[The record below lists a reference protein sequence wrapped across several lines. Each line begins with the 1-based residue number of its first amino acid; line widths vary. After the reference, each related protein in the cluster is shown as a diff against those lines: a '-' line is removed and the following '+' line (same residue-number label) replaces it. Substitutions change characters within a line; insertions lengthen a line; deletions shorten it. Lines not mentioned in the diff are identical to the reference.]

1 MEQNEKLEIL
11 TQLFLNLSESEKENF
26 FARIAGNIHETIKVT
41 SEVKQTKSSLI
52 QSVSKK
58 AVCSVCGSSHVVRNG
73 WKCNVQQYLC
83 RDCGKSFGDT
93 ENTILKST
101 KKKLD
106 VWRLYIKCMVEKMSL
121 RKCAEVCNMNLKTA
135 FLWRHKILDALQNM
149 MNAVQLNGVVEA
161 DETFTAIS
169 YKGQKL
175 LPRKPHKRGEKAEK
189 RGLSKEKVCIPCGI
203 NMNGLSVAK
212 ISNLG
217 KPSWKD
223 IQSVLGG
230 KIEKQSILVTDSFK
244 GYHKLASKMEV
255 THIRIPRKKH
265 TSGTFNIQLL
275 NNYHSQLK
283 KMINDRFNGVST
295 KYLNNYLV
303 YHNMVNFSNGNDAF
317 KEETMFRFTMTT
329 NYMKTRNDVFC
340 RPLIPTLDTLGNV
353 KTDRRQ

>member
-11 TQLFLNLSESEKENF
+11 TQLFQSLSESEKKNF
-26 FARIAGNIHETIKVT
+26 FARITENGHKAAIIP

-52 QSVSKK
+52 QSVRKD
-58 AVCSVCGSSHVVRNG
+58 ARCPVCGSSHIVRNG

-83 RDCGKSFGDT
+83 RECGKSFGDT

-101 KKKLD
+101 KKDLE
-106 VWRLYIKCMVEKMSL
+106 VWRLYIKCMVQKMSL
-121 RKCAEVCNMNLKTA
+121 RKCSELCEINLKTA

-149 MNAVQLNGVVEA
+149 MDDVQLGGVVEA

-175 LPRKPHKRGEKAEK
+175 LPRTPHKRGEKAEK

-203 NMNGLSVAK
+203 NMNRLSVAK

-217 KPSWKD
+217 KPSWKH
-223 IQSVLGG
+223 IRGVLGG
-230 KIEKQSILVTDSFK
+230 KVQKQSILVTDSFR
-244 GYHKLASKMEV
+244 GYHKLAADMEV

-275 NNYHSQLK
+275 NNYHLQLK

-303 YHNMVNFSNGNDAF
+303 YHNMVNFSRGDNAF

-329 NYMKTRNDVFC
+329 NCKKTRNEVFS
-340 RPLIPTLDTLGNV
+340 RPLIPTLDGTC
-353 KTDRRQ
+353 

>member
-26 FARIAGNIHETIKVT
+26 FARIAGNVHETVKIP

-52 QSVSKK
+52 QSVRKK
-58 AVCSVCGSSHVVRNG
+58 AACPVCGSSHVVRNG
-73 WKCNVQQYLC
+73 WKCKVQQYLC

-101 KKKLD
+101 KKDLD
-106 VWRLYIKCMVEKMSL
+106 VWRLYIKCMVEKMPL
-121 RKCAEVCNMNLKTA
+121 RKCAEVCDINLKTA

-149 MNAVQLNGVVEA
+149 MNEVQLNGVVEA

-223 IQSVLGG
+223 IQSMLGG
-230 KIEKQSILVTDSFK
+230 KIEKQSILVTDSFR
-244 GYHKLASKMEV
+244 GLSQARFEDGS
-255 THIRIPRKKH
+255 H
-265 TSGTFNIQLL
+265 TYSHSEEKTYEWYFQHAAFEQLP
-275 NNYHSQLK
+275 
-283 KMINDRFNGVST
+283 F
-295 KYLNNYLV
+295 
-303 YHNMVNFSNGNDAF
+303 AA
-317 KEETMFRFTMTT
+317 
-329 NYMKTRNDVFC
+329 
-340 RPLIPTLDTLGNV
+340 
-353 KTDRRQ
+353 